1 MLTPRPRNI
10 ALILV
15 VVGGATALA
24 LAFGGEIYV
33 SHLLPLYRWC
43 IETCFPHLEVQQL
56 VLNAGRTEHLISL
69 RAVLTAPFY
78 VGAEMLAAG
87 TAVSSATLSSHALLP
102 LTVMLPLSVV
112 AWLFLSLHPKRLVLG
127 GMALLLLITML
138 DVPFVLVGAMEDML
152 YSQFAASSSPSLT
165 MRWLYFLNGGGRL
178 SLPVAFT
185 VLLLTF
191 AYRIPVPVTK

>member
-1 MLTPRPRNI
+1 
-10 ALILV
+10 
-15 VVGGATALA
+15 
-24 LAFGGEIYV
+24 
-33 SHLLPLYRWC
+33 
-43 IETCFPHLEVQQL
+43 
-56 VLNAGRTEHLISL
+56 
-69 RAVLTAPFY
+69 
-78 VGAEMLAAG
+78 MLAAG

-112 AWLFLSLHPKRLVLG
+112 AWLFLPLHPKRLILG
-127 GMALLLLITML
+127 GLALLLLITIL

-152 YSQFAASSSPSLT
+152 LNQFVANSSPSLT